1 MFKYMD
7 SPSSS
12 SPQSTGTNVS
22 FNIPPN
28 RSIRSN
34 VVKTNVTLKRK
45 NIKEEYNNLL
55 KRLKSIDNELR
66 RLETENPQ
74 LLKRSNYINTS
85 AILNYR
91 LLEERKRAKRL
102 KEEQNILNF
111 DPSKFLNPNFFE
123 REENKN
129 I

>member
-7 SPSSS
+7 SPSS
-12 SPQSTGTNVS
+12 TNTTTNTLS
-22 FNIPPN
+22 GFNIPPPRPKRN
-28 RSIRSN
+28 NSRL
-34 VVKTNVTLKRK
+34 VVETNVQSKRK
-45 NIKEEYNNLL
+45 NIENEYNNLL

-74 LLKRSNYINTS
+74 LLRNSKYVVPA

-111 DPSKFLNPNFFE
+111 NPNSFLNPNLFK
-123 REENKN
+123 KN
-129 I
+129 

>member
-12 SPQSTGTNVS
+12 SPQSTGTNVL

-55 KRLKSIDNELR
+55 NRLKRIDNELR

-85 AILNYR
+85 ARINYG
-91 LLEERKRAKRL
+91 LLKAKERAKIL
-102 KEEQNILNF
+102 QEKKNILNF
-111 DPSKFLNPNFFE
+111 DPSKLLNPNFFKTE
-123 REENKN
+123 
-129 I
+129 

>member
-7 SPSSS
+7 SPS

-22 FNIPPN
+22 FNIPPS

-34 VVKTNVTLKRK
+34 VVVNTLKRK

-85 AILNYR
+85 ARINYG
-91 LLEERKRAKRL
+91 LLKAKERAKIL
-102 KEEQNILNF
+102 QEKKNILNF
-111 DPSKFLNPNFFE
+111 DPSKLLNPNFFKTE
-123 REENKN
+123 
-129 I
+129 